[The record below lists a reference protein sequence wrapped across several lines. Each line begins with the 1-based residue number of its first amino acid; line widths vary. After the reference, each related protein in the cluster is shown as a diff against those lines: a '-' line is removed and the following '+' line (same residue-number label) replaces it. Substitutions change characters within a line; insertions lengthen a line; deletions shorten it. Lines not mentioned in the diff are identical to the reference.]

1 MRNIVTKNTESVALK
16 AGAWYVIS
24 SISVKAVSII
34 TTPIFTRL
42 MTTKEYGYVATFT
55 TWYSLLSVF
64 CTLNLSYSIGRA
76 KLDFPD
82 KLDNYIGSMQ
92 ILSGLVTAII
102 SVFMLIF
109 INPLS
114 RFMELDQMGIILLI
128 LYLLFSPAI
137 NFYQNGFRYRYRY
150 KENIGIAWYTTITSV
165 MLSLAL
171 MYLFDSNREILRMLG
186 ITMPTVFLST
196 IFWLNSIKKGYIKYC
211 KEFWSY
217 GLKLSL
223 PLVLHTVSL
232 NILAQSDRIFIA
244 KFGGVADVGIYSLVY
259 TYGIMISIITNA
271 IADGWLPW
279 FHDNYSA
286 KEFNSIRTN
295 VKPIVL
301 LGCFLSL
308 ACISLTPEAIFI
320 LGGENYLFGIG
331 CVPPIV
337 LGILCQYIYTHYV
350 NIELHLKKTKF
361 VSFGTIFA
369 ALLNIIL
376 NAIFVP
382 IYGFVAAAYTTFF
395 SYICLLVIHYFI
407 TRFVLK
413 INLYQNK
420 FMFLCMIITTLIAGI
435 LVMTYSYRLL
445 RYGLIFVGFLAF
457 LWEFRGYIINY
468 INKHNGG

>member
-1 MRNIVTKNTESVALK
+1 M
-16 AGAWYVIS
+16 
-24 SISVKAVSII
+24 
-34 TTPIFTRL
+34 
-42 MTTKEYGYVATFT
+42 
-55 TWYSLLSVF
+55 
-64 CTLNLSYSIGRA
+64 
-76 KLDFPD
+76 
-82 KLDNYIGSMQ
+82 
-92 ILSGLVTAII
+92 
-102 SVFMLIF
+102 
-109 INPLS
+109 
-114 RFMELDQMGIILLI
+114 
-128 LYLLFSPAI
+128 
-137 NFYQNGFRYRYRY
+137 
-150 KENIGIAWYTTITSV
+150 
-165 MLSLAL
+165 
-171 MYLFDSNREILRMLG
+171 
-186 ITMPTVFLST
+186 
-196 IFWLNSIKKGYIKYC
+196 
-211 KEFWSY
+211 
-217 GLKLSL
+217 
-223 PLVLHTVSL
+223 
-232 NILAQSDRIFIA
+232 
-244 KFGGVADVGIYSLVY
+244 
-259 TYGIMISIITNA
+259 
-271 IADGWLPW
+271 
-279 FHDNYSA
+279 
-286 KEFNSIRTN
+286 
-295 VKPIVL
+295 
-301 LGCFLSL
+301 
-308 ACISLTPEAIFI
+308 
-320 LGGENYLFGIG
+320 FGIG